1 MLRKNM
7 RSLVLLCCF
16 LVLHSVNAQR
26 SFNLYD
32 EVFREHKLSY
42 IDGDTISFLLVES
55 AYDLDKPT
63 VFYLPGS
70 LPKPLIYEFE
80 DGYQMIVPF
89 QYFDTK
95 ALFKNYNV
103 ILVGKPFT
111 PIHAREI
118 DLVNDMSV
126 PDKSKPNC
134 FDLNYLRCDNLDY
147 LGKRIDFL
155 INSLL
160 EKKMI
165 NDKRIIVMG
174 HSQGG
179 REAPRIAALN
189 KKVTDIVVLSAS
201 PYGRIQHI
209 LTNLFRD
216 VLAGKRTFE
225 DFQEYRAMM
234 LEDFKS
240 AFEKSDSLRCDR
252 ATYENL
258 IRSFLNSW
266 LGDHLNLED
275 LAHYPSIRFG
285 IETAILDLKTGGKQK
300 LFDTPF
306 TRGLEKIRINGLI
319 WMGSSESMSQQIAE
333 KLEAGFRCIKMKIGA
348 IPWEEE
354 FRLLAELRNNFSA
367 NDIEIRVDANGA
379 YSPDDA
385 PRILENLA
393 SLEVH
398 SIEQPIKAGQWDA
411 MAKLCQ
417 ATPCPI
423 ALDEELIGI
432 YQEEKQSELLDH
444 IRPQYIILKP
454 SLHGGI
460 SGTQQWISAAQ
471 ALHIPWWITSALE
484 SNLGLNAIAQLAS
497 SYKLKLPQGL
507 GTGSLYVKNIP
518 SPLHLEGEW
527 LKTEAQKPF
536 DFDAFFG

>member
-1 MLRKNM
+1 MRKYKIIPHI
-7 RSLVLLCCF
+7 F
-16 LVLHSVNAQR
+16 
-26 SFNLYD
+26 D
-32 EVFREHKLSY
+32 FR
-42 IDGDTISFLLVES
+42 
-55 AYDLDKPT
+55 KPSGT
-63 VFYLPGS
+63 SRG
-70 LPKPLIYEFE
+70 I
-80 DGYQMIVPF
+80 M
-89 QYFDTK
+89 T
-95 ALFKNYNV
+95 
-103 ILVGKPFT
+103 
-111 PIHAREI
+111 
-118 DLVNDMSV
+118 
-126 PDKSKPNC
+126 
-134 FDLNYLRCDNLDY
+134 
-147 LGKRIDFL
+147 
-155 INSLL
+155 
-160 EKKMI
+160 EKKSWFI
-165 NDKRIIVMG
+165 HLQDDDSSGWGECSII
-174 HSQGG
+174 
-179 REAPRIAALN
+179 EN
-189 KKVTDIVVLSAS
+189 LSPDYS
-201 PYGRIQHI
+201 
-209 LTNLFRD
+209 
-216 VLAGKRTFE
+216 
-225 DFQEYRAMM
+225 
-234 LEDFKS
+234 
-240 AFEKSDSLRCDR
+240 SDE
-252 ATYENL
+252 TYENL